1 MQNFSVVESL
11 GNTDI
16 LHCEPPKDLAAEAGG
31 VSLHESG
38 CNWNERTSNEEIFNL
53 GTTQQS
59 LPVMNSEGRSCEA
72 FSESSFSTSEP
83 SGSWGDFEGFR
94 ESLDKSERFSHNLE
108 VLVKSAK
115 TWGADPELG
124 GGGCGVSAAHACAEP
139 SSLCP
144 GMQEAALAEE
154 DHSYVEIFKLGFPE
168 VFVPQSKECIRSLEQ
183 VLDANNEDV
192 WIPELLKNQLC
203 MDSGKVWRALRD
215 FDDAPSS
222 RHPWSKSHCQEKLL
236 RVLGVDANQKVIEQ
250 WFSNLPADTLA
261 WESDLLIKSMSM
273 QLKLTSLLLIYWK
286 TDVSENQADIFEE
299 SNVKDDEDF
308 RFDGFSV
315 NDCKT
320 LIQTKVRVALEGSTS
335 ESHGVYSAS
344 SSLLFSCTGSHA
356 HVLMEWLGAGTT
368 FALNAAAATTL
379 QDNSG
384 GLS

>member
-115 TWGADPELG
+115 RWGADPELG

-222 RHPWSKSHCQEKLL
+222 RHPWSKSHCQENLL
-236 RVLGVDANQKVIEQ
+236 RVLGVDANQK
-250 WFSNLPADTLA
+250 
-261 WESDLLIKSMSM
+261 
-273 QLKLTSLLLIYWK
+273 
-286 TDVSENQADIFEE
+286 DVSENQADIFEE

-320 LIQTKVRVALEGSTS
+320 LIQTKLSVPPDSRHGHLFTCNLFLKTTSSNENTQYITIPRKKQIFST
-335 ESHGVYSAS
+335 HNLKMKFFS
-344 SSLLFSCTGSHA
+344 SDVC
-356 HVLMEWLGAGTT
+356 
-368 FALNAAAATTL
+368 
-379 QDNSG
+379 
-384 GLS
+384 

>member
-11 GNTDI
+11 GNADI

-53 GTTQQS
+53 ETTQQS
-59 LPVMNSEGRSCEA
+59 LPVMNSEGRSCEE

-115 TWGADPELG
+115 AWGAGPELS
-124 GGGCGVSAAHACAEP
+124 GGGCSISAAHGCAEP
-139 SSLCP
+139 SLCP
-144 GMQEAALAEE
+144 GMQEPSLAEE
-154 DHSYVEIFKLGFPE
+154 DHSYEETFKLGFPE
-168 VFVPQSKECIRSLEQ
+168 VFVPQSRECIRSLEQ
-183 VLDANNEDV
+183 ILDANNEDV

-215 FDDAPSS
+215 FDNAPSS
-222 RHPWSKSHCQEKLL
+222 GHPWSKSHCQENLL
-236 RVLGVDANQKVIEQ
+236 RVLGVDANQK
-250 WFSNLPADTLA
+250 
-261 WESDLLIKSMSM
+261 
-273 QLKLTSLLLIYWK
+273 
-286 TDVSENQADIFEE
+286 DVSENQADLFEE
-299 SNVKDDEDF
+299 SNIKDNEDF

-320 LIQTKVRVALEGSTS
+320 LIQTKLSVPPDSRHGHLFTCNLFLKTSSNENTHYITIPRKKQIFST
-335 ESHGVYSAS
+335 HNLKMKFFS
-344 SSLLFSCTGSHA
+344 SDVC
-356 HVLMEWLGAGTT
+356 
-368 FALNAAAATTL
+368 
-379 QDNSG
+379 
-384 GLS
+384 